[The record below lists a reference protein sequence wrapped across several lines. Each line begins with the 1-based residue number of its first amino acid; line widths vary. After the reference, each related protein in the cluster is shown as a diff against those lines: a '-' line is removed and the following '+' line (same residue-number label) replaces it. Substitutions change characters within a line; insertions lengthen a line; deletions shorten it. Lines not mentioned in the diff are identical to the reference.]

1 MDKTY
6 YKFSLK
12 GANADLDA
20 CALFLLPESR
30 TGGKRNI
37 GCSVQYFGFY
47 ICKKDW
53 LNFFIYKN
61 LKHNNNE
68 KQINRIT
75 GIFGIV
81 LFNIV
86 VIRVSYPTIRVNTR
100 ITKRFSNL
108 IFNIIPFYS

>member
-1 MDKTY
+1 MDKTD

-12 GANADLDA
+12 GAKADLDA

-61 LKHNNNE
+61 LF
-68 KQINRIT
+68 IC
-75 GIFGIV
+75 
-81 LFNIV
+81 
-86 VIRVSYPTIRVNTR
+86 
-100 ITKRFSNL
+100 
-108 IFNIIPFYS
+108 IILHRYRADIQRLA